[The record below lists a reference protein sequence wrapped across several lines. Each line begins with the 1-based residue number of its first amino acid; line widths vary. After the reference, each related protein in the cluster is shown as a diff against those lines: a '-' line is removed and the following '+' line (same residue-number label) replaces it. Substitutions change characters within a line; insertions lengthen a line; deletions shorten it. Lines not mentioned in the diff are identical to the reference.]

1 MADII
6 YKINKDCKNIL
17 TIIWLCDL
25 YDDLDS
31 MTVKGILEL
40 SKTILILDN
49 VIMSNIN
56 FYKQILKYLK
66 WPWNLQIMI
75 LYISK
80 WVIFHWK
87 LYSQSFSS

>member
-56 FYKQILKYLK
+56 FYK
-66 WPWNLQIMI
+66 
-75 LYISK
+75 
-80 WVIFHWK
+80 F
-87 LYSQSFSS
+87 